1 MKQEFC
7 HIVGHKKTT
16 VDWHV
21 VGHKK
26 PIPDEKRPG
35 IFFLFFEGRLK
46 AGLFICIRRYKNNYF
61 LKYYLFKNILK

>member
-7 HIVGHKKTT
+7 HIVQGKTT
-16 VDWHV
+16 VDWDV

-35 IFFLFFEGRLK
+35 IFF
-46 AGLFICIRRYKNNYF
+46 YF
-61 LKYYLFKNILK
+61 SKVG